1 VCARKTGKTI
11 LSSSS
16 LCCVQKIQNQ
26 HQFSVASMMWP
37 ALEITAVAEYL
48 ATLGVPALE
57 AVWHRRQLV
66 NTIHFHPLAKISLSD
81 ERTSLLAAASKY
93 FLQQQHTIILFVF
106 FQKLSSCLLHKIVRL
121 FLKFKVRWIYSIFYS
136 IFHSILTLS
145 RTGKYPILGLMR
157 KMM

>member
-81 ERTSLLAAASKY
+81 ERTRTLLVAASKY
-93 FLQQQHTIILFVF
+93 FFATTHNIIIITATFCF
-106 FQKLSSCLLHKIVRL
+106 FQKLVVGNKRKRPRL
-121 FLKFKVRWIYSIFYS
+121 QTII
-136 IFHSILTLS
+136 I
-145 RTGKYPILGLMR
+145 
-157 KMM
+157 